1 MITVASP
8 GVKSGSAPARWKP
21 TKCNE
26 MAESN
31 RPTSSAPTALRSSD
45 DGGRL
50 DVEALLGLRGTNQVE
65 LLDERARAH
74 VHVGGG
80 SRERSVC
87 GEIPP
92 AAKEGLGNLVV
103 RVSL

>member
-1 MITVASP
+1 MSWRINQTVRD
-8 GVKSGSAPARWKP
+8 AR
-21 TKCNE
+21 
-26 MAESN
+26 AD
-31 RPTSSAPTALRSSD
+31 ALRSSD

-80 SRERSVC
+80 SRERSVVARFL
-87 GEIPP
+87 PP
-92 AAKEGLGNLVV
+92 PGKETLC
-103 RVSL
+103 